1 MRNVGSLLTKSALVV
16 IFGAITPAVLG
27 ENLSRYREFQ
37 LGTDLPTVAKQTG
50 ASASQTIVIHSRPAL
65 IQTLSWR
72 PQPLGPSS
80 KTESAQEVVFTFYD
94 GALSGIVVNYDRYE
108 TEGLTPDDM
117 VEALSA
123 TYGAAVKSAAPA
135 KPVEGSFGDE
145 EELLALWEDPQH
157 RVELVRYPYGSRYK
171 LMAVLKRL
179 EAPIQAAI
187 LDAKRLDREEA
198 PQRDAAR
205 IATEQDAAKSKLEK
219 ARLANKAKFRP

>member
-1 MRNVGSLLTKSALVV
+1 MVKVRSLLMTSAVV
-16 IFGAITPAVLG
+16 LIFGAAPPTVRG
-27 ENLSRYREFQ
+27 QNLSGYREFQ
-37 LGTDLPTVAKQTG
+37 LGADLPTVSKQAG
-50 ASASQTIVIHSRPAL
+50 ANASQVKVVHSRPAL

-80 KTESAQEVVFTFYD
+80 KTESAQEVVFSFYD

-123 TYGAAVKSAAPA
+123 AYGTAGKSSAPA
-135 KPVEGSFGDE
+135 KPAADSFSDQ
-145 EELLALWEDPQH
+145 EELLARWEDPQH
-157 RVELVRYPYGSRYK
+157 RVELVRYPYGSSYR
-171 LMAVLKRL
+171 LTAVLKKL

-187 LDAKRLDREEA
+187 IDAKRLDLQEA
-198 PQRDAAR
+198 PRRDAAR
-205 IATEQDAAKSKLEK
+205 IATEQDAAKTKLEK